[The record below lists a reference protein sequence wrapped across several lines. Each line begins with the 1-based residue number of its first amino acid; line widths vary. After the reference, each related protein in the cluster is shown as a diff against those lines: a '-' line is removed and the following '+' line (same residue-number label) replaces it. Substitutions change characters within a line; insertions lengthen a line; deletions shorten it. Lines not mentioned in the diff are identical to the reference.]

1 MGIEHNSHNNIKMT
15 IDLTKSL
22 IYYDNMS
29 RESESRG
36 GINKRNSPQ
45 SLWEV
50 NK

>member
-1 MGIEHNSHNNIKMT
+1 MGIDHNSHNNIKMT

-22 IYYDNMS
+22 IYYDNMPW
-29 RESESRG
+29 ESEIRG
-36 GINKRNSPQ
+36 GINKLNSL